1 MQNSD
6 SSHLSSMCFWCQH
19 RRQIEQESR
28 ARDVRLQRALEEV
41 EKYKQLLQDVQL
53 QVS

>member
-1 MQNSD
+1 VWA
-6 SSHLSSMCFWCQH
+6 C

-41 EKYKQLLQDVQL
+41 EKYKQLLQDVQMK
-53 QVS
+53 VC

>member
-1 MQNSD
+1 MFS
-6 SSHLSSMCFWCQH
+6 C
-19 RRQIEQESR
+19 RRQVEQESR

-53 QVS
+53 QVIIISGPVISTNSA